1 MLYNS
6 LQVSLLLSHSQMIQ
20 YVILNVSIFILFI
33 LVFLISDPRI
43 HFFYISNY
51 KALFTAILVSVVWII
66 GIGFLISVSYEQVI
80 NFLETYASLDGDISN
95 PKEVIT
101 LLIITPIFLLAKL
114 VLLLFTSRAFKIR
127 RNLLII
133 YFIYFGV
140 HILGFLLVSRYH
152 FTLDI
157 PFEDNFL
164 EWGTFA
170 FAIMASIVFFI
181 RGVLGSQFAYLC
193 CIAFFLFA
201 MEEISWGQRVFLI
214 ESPELF
220 LQHNYQKE
228 LNLHNFINF
237 AKSPIFGLVYFTVNL
252 LILCFLTWFRRI
264 KFFSRFYNIGGVFD
278 FIRVSDKFGLWI
290 VPALL
295 VLATSY
301 TGGVGEF
308 IEEQWALF
316 GFIFSVLML
325 YDFITNSKLD
335 RDMKND
341 NL

>member
-1 MLYNS
+1 
-6 LQVSLLLSHSQMIQ
+6 MIQ

-220 LQHNYQKE
+220 LRHNAQQE
-228 LNLHNFINF
+228 INLHNFGPPILAF
-237 AKSPIFGLVYFTVNL
+237 AQTTLNL

-264 KFFSRFYNIGGVFD
+264 KFFSRFYDIDGVSD
-278 FIRVSDKFGLWI
+278 FIRMSDKFGLWI

-316 GFIFSVLML
+316 GFIFSVLIL
-325 YDFITNSKLD
+325 YDFMINSKLE
-335 RDMKND
+335 
-341 NL
+341 